1 MSELKITD
9 TFKEVKQLFNICT
22 KHTITALGRIAVH
35 KFLIL
40 PKLLYLWI
48 MLPDPPVK
56 FINETQKLVRDKKR
70 NKRGQLQ
77 FTVHQVAVLIFWTL
91 NYIKALKLT

>member
-56 FINETQKLVRDKKR
+56 FINETQKLVRDKKKEQ
-70 NKRGQLQ
+70 KRSIAIHSTSSGGINILD
-77 FTVHQVAVLIFWTL
+77 
-91 NYIKALKLT
+91 IKLY